1 MGLKPIVTNAR
12 PLRQHLARHREWGCR
27 RQVEHAFAFSSGDVN
42 HHAGA
47 ARETTHLPVLREA
60 VGESRAGASIAGKD
74 DGAGEQGGAEA
85 AALIGGFNA
94 EGKLDDVSAAKRDVH
109 TANDGEAVGE
119 MGEDAVARWR
129 QFADIGLDRRVIR
142 RETAVDDPSGSGGGD
157 ARRKEHALVRSGC
170 ELDACPAHCLLRCTI
185 ASKSRSNRA
194 RVVRGPVPRRSIS

>member
-12 PLRQHLARHREWGCR
+12 ALRQHLAGHREWGCR

-85 AALIGGFNA
+85 AALIGGLDT
-94 EGKLDDVSAAKRDVH
+94 EGKLDDVPAAKRDVH

-142 RETAVDDPSGSGGGD
+142 GKIKPQSTIRRAQAEEMLAVESMLSCGQG
-157 ARRKEHALVRSGC
+157 ANRMHAQLTGC
-170 ELDACPAHCLLRCTI
+170 CAAQSQ
-185 ASKSRSNRA
+185 ASRVPTPRA
-194 RVVRGPVPRRSIS
+194 GRPRPGAT